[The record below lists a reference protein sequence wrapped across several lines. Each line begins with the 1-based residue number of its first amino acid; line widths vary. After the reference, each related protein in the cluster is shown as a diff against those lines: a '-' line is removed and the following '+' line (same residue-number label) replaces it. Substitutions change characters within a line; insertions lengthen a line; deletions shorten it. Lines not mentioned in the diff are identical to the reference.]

1 MTTITTKMV
10 KRLEWETGVGRMDC
24 LRALREAN
32 GDLGSAMKWL
42 KDKGIW
48 HPS

>member
-1 MTTITTKMV
+1 MATITAKLV
-10 KRLEWETGVGRMDC
+10 KRLEWETGVCKMDC
-24 LRALREAN
+24 LVALRESN

-42 KDKGIW
+42 KEKGIW